1 MPPLNYSK
9 WDQLELSDDS
19 DIEGHPNVDKKS
31 LIRWKQRDI
40 HEKREIRKHRITQL
54 RCEIACNEVL
64 LPRLRTITDDVQSGG
79 HIHFSSLVERL
90 KTQPSTEAPADGQ
103 PTYDQMLQS
112 LLLQIWEE
120 AKEKGVG
127 KDDPELDKALV
138 DGLKSH
144 LKKLGGYQ
152 EKIKV
157 ELETEEKEQTKKIT
171 SDDLHEGFDSK
182 YVPPK
187 PSPPPV
193 TAPKKSK
200 GTMKTTETMFETL
213 NPRSVSASP
222 TAESSVPDAD
232 DEGDEGDEDSLPSL
246 TPALV
251 EFSKL
256 PVRDYERSWRF
267 IQGNREVIVP
277 GATDALLVE
286 AFAAERRG
294 EKQYAKQCVHQGLLL
309 QYCDKLG
316 PDGVSLF
323 FKRMVSDEKRAQTV
337 FLKDV
342 EDTYAHLVARVIATQ
357 AEEEE
362 AAQGR
367 EQIQLMQEDSSQPIT
382 FNVPDGP
389 PPEDLRLEGP
399 GTEGLD
405 IKQVR
410 RALQMR
416 WDVFEAFDD
425 ALKKALQIGTLEAV
439 NKVLGKMEVADA
451 EEVVKMLEM
460 AGILSFADG
469 GNVRDMTNPD
479 GEGGTDPSEEV
490 ETADADAE

>member
-1 MPPLNYSK
+1 MARLNYSK

-19 DIEGHPNVDKKS
+19 DIEGHPKSPSNVDKKS

-40 HEKREIRKHRITQL
+40 HEKREIRRHRIAQL
-54 RCEIACNEVL
+54 RGEIACNEVL
-64 LPRLRTITDDVQSGG
+64 LPRLRTITNDVQSGG

-90 KTQPSTEAPADGQ
+90 KTQPPTEAPAEGQ

-112 LLLQIWEE
+112 LLLQVWEE
-120 AKEKGVG
+120 TKEKGVRR
-127 KDDPELDKALV
+127 DDPELDKALV
-138 DGLKSH
+138 DGLQGH
-144 LKKLGGYQ
+144 LTKLGEHQ
-152 EKIKV
+152 ENIKV
-157 ELETEEKEQTKKIT
+157 ELEAEEKEQTRKIT

-182 YVPPK
+182 YIPPK

-193 TAPKKSK
+193 TAPQKNK
-200 GTMKTTETMFETL
+200 GTKKTKETMFETL
-213 NPRSVSASP
+213 NPQSASASP
-222 TAESSVPDAD
+222 TAESSAPDAD
-232 DEGDEGDEDSLPSL
+232 DEDDGGDEDSLPPL

-256 PVRDYERSWRF
+256 PVRDYEPSWQF

-294 EKQYAKQCVHQGLLL
+294 EKRYAKQCVHQGLLL

-342 EDTYAHLVARVIATQ
+342 EDTYTHLAARVIATQ
-357 AEEEE
+357 AEEEQ

-367 EQIQLMQEDSSQPIT
+367 EQIQLMQDDSSQPIT

-389 PPEDLRLEGP
+389 PPEDLRLEG

-405 IKQVR
+405 IEQVR

-416 WDVFEAFDD
+416 WDVFQAFDD
-425 ALKKALQIGTLEAV
+425 ALKKALQNGTLEAV

-460 AGILSFADG
+460 VGILSFADG
-469 GNVRDMTNPD
+469 GNVRDMTNPA
-479 GEGGTDPSEEV
+479 PV
-490 ETADADAE
+490 